1 MERVLCEYWGFVCVC
16 VCVCVC
22 MCVCV
27 FYLLEIDCQ
36 LLGLL
41 SSSLIFFQITHVH
54 FYDQKKKISEMIW
67 EINNVEMEEIR
78 VT

>member
-1 MERVLCEYWGFVCVC
+1 MCV
-16 VCVCVC
+16 
-22 MCVCV
+22 CVCV

-54 FYDQKKKISEMIW
+54 FYDQKKK
-67 EINNVEMEEIR
+67 NLRDDLGNQQCR
-78 VT
+78 DGRNKR

>member
-1 MERVLCEYWGFVCVC
+1 MCVYVCVC
-16 VCVCVC
+16 I
-22 MCVCV
+22 

-54 FYDQKKKISEMIW
+54 FYDTQKNLRDDLANQQCRDGRNK
-67 EINNVEMEEIR
+67 R
-78 VT
+78 